1 MDTLITPEVNAI
13 ITTVVGIIVS
23 VVTTY
28 LAHKV
33 KQRDEEMIRY
43 RKEREAKENADAK
56 AREER
61 EQAMDLLTVG
71 MARTM
76 LLNNYEKCI
85 EKGYYSVSERE
96 VYHKLYK
103 AYTGAKQNGIIDEIA
118 EKIVDLPTEPP
129 KKSQKG

>member
-1 MDTLITPEVNAI
+1 MF
-13 ITTVVGIIVS
+13 
-23 VVTTY
+23 TTY

-43 RKEREAKENADAK
+43 RQEREEKETADAEARKEREND
-56 AREER
+56 
-61 EQAMDLLTVG
+61 MDLLTIG

-103 AYTGAKQNGIIDEIA
+103 AYSGAKQNGIIDEIA

-129 KKSQKG
+129 KKGNEDL